1 MKTIRIGQKFSK
13 EFIVTKNMVND
24 FASCTGDLNP
34 IHLDEEFAKNTRFK
48 KPIAHGFLVG
58 SFISSVL
65 GNDFP
70 GQGTIYIS
78 QRMNFN
84 HPVYIEEKII
94 VDVEVNKILSR
105 SKIFLKTKCL
115 NKMGVKVID
124 GDASVLV
131 PSGSLILP

>member
-58 SFISSVL
+58 SFISNVL

-94 VDVEVNKILSR
+94 VNVEVNKILSR

-115 NKMGVKVID
+115 NKSGVKVID